1 MTEKYLHLN
10 SSDHIYL
17 TEISS
22 LRAYT
27 KLYDHSFM
35 TQNLFGKKF
44 ELDFGC
50 WTWLWYALT
59 YLHCE
64 TSF

>member
-50 WTWLWYALT
+50 
-59 YLHCE
+59 
-64 TSF
+64 

>member
-17 TEISS
+17 TEINS

-35 TQNLFGKKF
+35 THNLLGKRF

-50 WTWLWYALT
+50 
-59 YLHCE
+59 
-64 TSF
+64 